1 MIVKLGMNVVR
12 KLERCTGLWK
22 KWCARYGISPQDKLE
37 VVVYDKYYNKIGFTL
52 DGGSTHWDV
61 REFLACTDE
70 SEPVAPQPPVLP
82 QPKPAPVYD
91 AVKQPKHYALFD
103 EVESIQVI
111 ASSMTKEEFRGFC
124 FGNRLKYR
132 MRAGK
137 KDNVEQELNKSDFY
151 IELFNK
157 HKDLCRT
164 SSLFGA

>member
-1 MIVKLGMNVVR
+1 MITKGCKVKR
-12 KLERCTGLWK
+12 KPEYLNYYWK
-22 KWCARYGISPQDKLE
+22 EWCHSNGVAADAKLT
-37 VVVYDKYYNKIGFTL
+37 VDYYNQGLGTL
-52 DGGSTHWDV
+52 GLSLDNGQGTWFDRYFFVCTEEETH
-61 REFLACTDE
+61 
-70 SEPVAPQPPVLP
+70 PVVQ
-82 QPKPAPVYD
+82 QPKPVPVPEHD
-91 AVKQPKHYALFD
+91 MVKKPKHYAFFD

-124 FGNRLKYR
+124 FGNQLKYR

-151 IELFNK
+151 IELFNQ

>member
-1 MIVKLGMNVVR
+1 MITNGCKVIR
-12 KLERCTGLWK
+12 KPECRTYMWFDWCKRHNLPFDHKFTVQHYAKTRGVITLKEGAGAFEASHFLVCTG
-22 KWCARYGISPQDKLE
+22 
-37 VVVYDKYYNKIGFTL
+37 
-52 DGGSTHWDV
+52 
-61 REFLACTDE
+61 E
-70 SEPVAPQPPVLP
+70 SEQSSAQPEH
-82 QPKPAPVYD
+82 D
-91 AVKQPKHYALFD
+91 MVKKPKHYTFFD

>member
-1 MIVKLGMNVVR
+1 MITKGCKVIR
-12 KLERCTGLWK
+12 KPECRTYMWFNWCKQYNLPLDYKFTVQHYEKDREVLTLKEGVGAFEASHFLVCTG
-22 KWCARYGISPQDKLE
+22 
-37 VVVYDKYYNKIGFTL
+37 
-52 DGGSTHWDV
+52 
-61 REFLACTDE
+61 E
-70 SEPVAPQPPVLP
+70 SEQSSLQQPALP
-82 QPKPAPVYD
+82 QPKSAPVYD
-91 AVKQPKHYALFD
+91 MVKQPKHYAFFD

-137 KDNVEQELNKSDFY
+137 KDNIEQELSKSDFY
-151 IELFNK
+151 IELFNR

>member
-1 MIVKLGMNVVR
+1 MIIKLGINVVR
-12 KLERCTGLWK
+12 KPEYYTSLWK
-22 KWCARYGISPQDKLE
+22 KWCARYGISPNEKLE
-37 VVVYDKYYNKIGFTL
+37 VVVYDKYYNKIGFSQ

-61 REFLACTDE
+61 REFLVCADE
-70 SEPVAPQPPVLP
+70 SAPVAPQPN
-82 QPKPAPVYD
+82 PAPVYD
-91 AVKQPKHYALFD
+91 MVKQPKHYAFFD

-137 KDNVEQELNKSDFY
+137 KDNIEQELNKSDFY
-151 IELFNK
+151 IELFNQ
-157 HKDLCRT
+157 HKNLCRT